1 MAQRDDILVEKTPAT
16 ADGSRPLRVRM
27 AAFVPITI
35 AILGIGAILLGGVSA
50 RQNVSA
56 NVPAIDTIATG
67 SIAKD

>member
-1 MAQRDDILVEKTPAT
+1 MAQRDDILIDETPAT
-16 ADGSRPLRVRM
+16 ADSIRPLRVRM

-35 AILGIGAILLGGVSA
+35 AIIGIGAILLGGVSA